1 MTSHAVQSLAVLGS
15 TGSIGVSTLDVV
27 ARHPGRFRVHALAAQ
42 RDVEGIFAQCMR
54 FEPPVVALADEQA
67 AGRLAA
73 KIRAAGLG
81 CEVQA
86 GARAIE
92 LLAAHA
98 AVDTVV
104 AAIVGAAGL
113 RSTLAAARAGKKI
126 LLANKESLVMAGA
139 LMMDAVRSSGALL
152 LPVDS
157 EHSAIFQALPRGY
170 AGDPQTAGVRRL
182 LLTASG
188 GPFRLLRADQLGA
201 VTPEQACAHPKW
213 VMGRKISVDS
223 ATLMNKGLEVI
234 EAHYLF
240 HAAPEQIEVVI
251 HPQSIVH
258 SLVEYIDGS
267 VVAQLG
273 NPDMRT
279 PIAYALAFPERI
291 ESDVR
296 PLDLFEVA
304 TLQFERPDMAR
315 FHCLRLAYDA
325 LRAGGATPVYLNA
338 ANEIAVE
345 SFLAGRL
352 PFDRI
357 PVLIEEVLG
366 RLPAAGTDSLERILG
381 ADERARS
388 AARDWLAA
396 MVG

>member
-1 MTSHAVQSLAVLGS
+1 MQSLAVLGS

-27 ARHPGRFRVHALAAQ
+27 ARHPERFRVHALAAQ

-54 FEPPVVALADEQA
+54 LGPPVVALADAQA
-67 AGRLAA
+67 AGRLEA

-92 LLAAHA
+92 RLAAHP

-126 LLANKESLVMAGA
+126 LLANKESLVMAGE
-139 LMMDAVRSSGALL
+139 LMMDTLRSSGAML

-170 AGDPQTAGVRRL
+170 AGDPQAAGVRRL

-223 ATLMNKGLEVI
+223 ATLMNKGLEV
-234 EAHYLF
+234 
-240 HAAPEQIEVVI
+240 
-251 HPQSIVH
+251 
-258 SLVEYIDGS
+258 
-267 VVAQLG
+267 
-273 NPDMRT
+273 
-279 PIAYALAFPERI
+279 
-291 ESDVR
+291 
-296 PLDLFEVA
+296 
-304 TLQFERPDMAR
+304 
-315 FHCLRLAYDA
+315 
-325 LRAGGATPVYLNA
+325 
-338 ANEIAVE
+338 
-345 SFLAGRL
+345 
-352 PFDRI
+352 
-357 PVLIEEVLG
+357 
-366 RLPAAGTDSLERILG
+366 
-381 ADERARS
+381 
-388 AARDWLAA
+388 
-396 MVG
+396 